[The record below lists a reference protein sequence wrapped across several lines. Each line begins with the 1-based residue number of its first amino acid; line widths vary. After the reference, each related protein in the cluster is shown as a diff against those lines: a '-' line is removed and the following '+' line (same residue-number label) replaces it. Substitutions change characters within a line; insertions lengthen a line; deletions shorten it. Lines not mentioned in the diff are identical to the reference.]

1 MRKVGSDEYREPIKQ
16 LKADKKQWVCGQG
29 KQQRADRQSPKPD
42 EQQRPATPAIRI
54 GAWPR
59 YGIAAELLLLAIWPG
74 RRRSRTS
81 RGRRV
86 ACLLQFESRWLTA
99 TREAAMAAFA
109 KSWWRE

>member
-29 KQQRADRQSPKPD
+29 KQQRADPQSPKPD

-99 TREAAMAAFA
+99 
-109 KSWWRE
+109 